1 MADKKDLFQGLVLL
15 LIVVVVGW
23 VLVYFQH
30 KNAVNNANHPIK
42 QLTVE
47 DKLRFKGGMSN

>member
-1 MADKKDLFQGLVLL
+1 MANKKDLFQGLVLL

-47 DKLRFKGGMSN
+47 DKLRFKGGMQ